1 MIAELRVA
9 CGGGTDLSQALRSQL
24 GRSMPRGR
32 GAAAAR
38 ISRRHS
44 APPPARG
51 LGLGTRAPS
60 RAAASAW
67 RAVRTAHGTFAGRA
81 PPPAFPSTCRIRGR
95 ASAIL
100 SWDPPSALQAAPPP
114 ACAEPPSSWRRTAHP
129 LPRPPGRIRCRATC
143 TGPWRLPA
151 PSAVLSRHMRGQPAP
166 VPCIPLFFV
175 KRPELSDAYVRGKLI
190 PFHYVRVLYLTTLV
204 KFLLFWSKIF
214 AYLDR

>member
-1 MIAELRVA
+1 MSLIDFVPEILSACGRTGRQSVSALLLCGLSVLIDANFGTMIAELRVA

-95 ASAIL
+95 ASAVL
-100 SWDPPSALQAAPPP
+100 SWILPRPCRLHRHRP
-114 ACAEPPSSWRRTAHP
+114 ARN
-129 LPRPPGRIRCRATC
+129 PRPPGVVQPVRCPGRPAAYGAGRPVQAPGGC
-143 TGPWRLPA
+143 LHQA
-151 PSAVLSRHMRGQPAP
+151 PSFRAICAGSLPPSLAFLS
-166 VPCIPLFFV
+166 
-175 KRPELSDAYVRGKLI
+175 
-190 PFHYVRVLYLTTLV
+190 
-204 KFLLFWSKIF
+204 FL
-214 AYLDR
+214 